1 MTHGRSG
8 QVLWVTGQ
16 RGCRVR
22 SCVRCEAVNTVF
34 RGSSLSSLVVGCTVS
49 LASRWEAVCNVF
61 IGRSRCARLSP
72 RRVAPMSLLLSTCPA
87 GGGNQQKWLSGGP
100 GELGLQLLVPGPVF
114 EMLEGLT
121 ATCNA
126 AC

>member
-1 MTHGRSG
+1 MSHGRSG
-8 QVLWVTGQ
+8 QVAWVSGQ

-34 RGSSLSSLVVGCTVS
+34 RGSSLSSLVVGCKVS

-87 GGGNQQKWLSGGP
+87 GGGSRQQWLFVNLVSLGCSCSCRRFWCQGQQVMGGV
-100 GELGLQLLVPGPVF
+100 EL
-114 EMLEGLT
+114 LEG
-121 ATCNA
+121 
-126 AC
+126 